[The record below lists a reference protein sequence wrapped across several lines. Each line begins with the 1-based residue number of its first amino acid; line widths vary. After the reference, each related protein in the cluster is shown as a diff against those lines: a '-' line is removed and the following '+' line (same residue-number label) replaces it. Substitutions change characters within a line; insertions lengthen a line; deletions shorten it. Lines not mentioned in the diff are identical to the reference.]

1 MLLTS
6 VVPAL
11 ALDDRAAAVMKD
23 WIERL
28 NSVQNEMD
36 ATRPDDPSLTYPAY
50 LNVSISN

>member
-6 VVPAL
+6 DVPGL

-23 WIERL
+23 WIEEL
-28 NSVQNEMD
+28 NRIQNEMD
-36 ATRPDDPSLTYPAY
+36 AAAPPDPALSYPEY